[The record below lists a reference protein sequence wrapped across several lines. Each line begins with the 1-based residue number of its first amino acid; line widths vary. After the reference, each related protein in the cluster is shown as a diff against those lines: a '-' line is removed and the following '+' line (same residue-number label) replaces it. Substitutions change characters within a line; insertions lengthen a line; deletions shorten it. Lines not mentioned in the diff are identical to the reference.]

1 MGTCDRKMPPASSSP
16 IFVLSLLLL
25 LLGAVATQSEVSTP
39 FFEED
44 VQLSV
49 SPDNNQRL
57 SPFDEAVQP
66 KQNEETQAH
75 AHPMP
80 ETIGVSPLSSWSSW
94 LRTIFINAFGLRG
107 FDLTPMAPDSCQL
120 KPGSPVGYKSVCES
134 AKDAAACAALS
145 LTCAW
150 GPSPSPPTPPSPP
163 TTACSGA
170 SKRLVVSECHA
181 WKAFF
186 DATGGGGC
194 SRDDPC
200 ACKTTNGGVTC
211 QDGHITYM
219 DLEQTSISGTIP
231 DSISALT
238 ALTVLDLDQRFCVT
252 CPSISGTIPDS
263 ISALTALGQLDLD
276 TTRISGSIPD
286 SISALTKLTVLDLL
300 QTSLSG
306 IIPQSFC
313 SLDFSGDSRCYLS
326 GGGSPTYAC
335 PLPSCTDKLKACG
348 VTSCK

>member
-1 MGTCDRKMPPASSSP
+1 MSPASSPP

-57 SPFDEAVQP
+57 STFDEAVQP

-150 GPSPSPPTPPSPP
+150 GPSPSPPT
-163 TTACSGA
+163 TACSGS
-170 SKRLVVSECHA
+170 SKSLVVSECHA

-200 ACKTTNGGVTC
+200 ACKTTQGGVTC

-219 DLEQTSISGTIP
+219 
-231 DSISALT
+231 
-238 ALTVLDLDQRFCVT
+238 
-252 CPSISGTIPDS
+252 
-263 ISALTALGQLDLD
+263 
-276 TTRISGSIPD
+276 
-286 SISALTKLTVLDLL
+286 
-300 QTSLSG
+300 
-306 IIPQSFC
+306 
-313 SLDFSGDSRCYLS
+313 
-326 GGGSPTYAC
+326 
-335 PLPSCTDKLKACG
+335 
-348 VTSCK
+348 

>member
-1 MGTCDRKMPPASSSP
+1 MGTRDSKMSPASSPP

-44 VQLSV
+44 AQFSV

-94 LRTIFINAFGLRG
+94 LRTIFINALGLRG
-107 FDLTPMAPDSCQL
+107 FDPTPMAPDSCQL
-120 KPGSPVGYKSVCES
+120 KSGSPVGYKDLCES

-150 GPSPSPPTPPSPP
+150 GPPQPSPPTP
-163 TTACSGA
+163 ACSGSVD
-170 SKRLVVSECHA
+170 SKNLAASECLA
-181 WKAFF
+181 WQAFF

-200 ACKTTNGGVTC
+200 AYTVACESSLTC
-211 QDGHITYM
+211 QDGHIT
-219 DLEQTSISGTIP
+219 QTFV
-231 DSISALT
+231 SAL
-238 ALTVLDLDQRFCVT
+238 
-252 CPSISGTIPDS
+252 S
-263 ISALTALGQLDLD
+263 
-276 TTRISGSIPD
+276 ISGSIPD
-286 SISALTKLTVLDLL
+286 SISALTGLYELKLFNTGISGSIPDSISALTALGYLYLDTTGISGSIPDSISALTALTDL
-300 QTSLSG
+300 QLDGTSISG
-306 IIPQSFC
+306 SIPQSFC
-313 SLDFSGDSRCYLS
+313 SLDVSDRCYLS
-326 GGGSPTYAC
+326 FEGKPNYAC
-335 PLPSCTDKLKACG
+335 PLPSCTDKLTACG
-348 VTSCK
+348 ITSCHQ

>member
-1 MGTCDRKMPPASSSP
+1 MPLASSSP

-25 LLGAVATQSEVSTP
+25 VLGAVATQSEVSTP

-44 VQLSV
+44 AQLSV

-57 SPFDEAVQP
+57 LSTFDEAVQP

-163 TTACSGA
+163 TTAFSGA
-170 SKRLVVSECHA
+170 SKSLVVSECHA

-200 ACKTTNGGVTC
+200 ACKTTQSGVTC

-231 DSISALT
+231 DSISSMAALN
-238 ALTVLDLDQRFCVT
+238 
-252 CPSISGTIPDS
+252 
-263 ISALTALGQLDLD
+263 QLDLD
-276 TTRISGSIPD
+276 TTKISGSIPD
-286 SISALTKLTVLDLL
+286 SISALTKLTVLDLANNPGI
-300 QTSLSG
+300 SG

-313 SLDFSGDSRCYLS
+313 SLHFSGDSRCYLS
-326 GGGSPTYAC
+326 LQGSPTYAC